1 MTYRY
6 SLQKNKGY
14 SFTAHNGTYWI
25 TFEGDGQDYIIQ
37 MGESLEITGK
47 QGLMLIQ
54 NLDGIEFG
62 FEFHLI
68 DQKGIKLMPIK
79 LIQSCA

>member
-6 SLQKNKGY
+6 SLRKNEGY

-25 TFEGDGQDYIIQ
+25 TFEGDEVDYIIQ

-54 NLDGIEFG
+54 NLEGKEFG
-62 FEFHLI
+62 FEFHLM
-68 DQKGIKLMPIK
+68 DQKGIRLGQIK
-79 LIQSCA
+79 LIRSCA

>member
-6 SLQKNKGY
+6 SLQKNVGY

-25 TFEGDGQDYIIQ
+25 TFEGDSVDYIVQ
-37 MGESLEITGK
+37 MGESLNISGK

-54 NLDGIEFG
+54 NLEGKEFG

-68 DQKGIKLMPIK
+68 DQKGIKLAPIK
-79 LIQSCA
+79 LIRNCA